1 MKLSIVIATY
11 YRKDGSTKECLTKA
25 LDSVFNQTYQDF
37 KVYLIGDKYENNDE
51 IIEIVSK
58 YDSNK
63 IYFENL
69 SYAKERDLYS
79 DKWVIWSYGGV
90 NAVNIGIDKSLSDGY
105 EYICH
110 LDHDDYWEPTHLEEI
125 NKCIELTGSDWI
137 CTKSTYNN
145 PRNFLPK
152 INSDELYV
160 PFYPTYAG
168 LIHSSVCMNF
178 RKIPLKYRDIFEE
191 TQKLGLPADGD
202 LWERTKGYIISNNL
216 ISICINKLTC
226 HHDEEGFERK

>member
-110 LDHDDYWEPTHLEEI
+110 LDHDDYWETTHLEEI

>member
-69 SYAKERDLYS
+69 SYAKERDSYS

-125 NKCIELTGSDWI
+125 NKCIELTGSDWL

-178 RKIPLKYRDIFEE
+178 KKIPLKYRDIFEE

-202 LWERTKGYIISNNL
+202 LWERTKEYIISNNL
-216 ISICINKLTC
+216 KSICINKLTC